1 MNLAISIDL
10 LFLFV
15 ATVFAVKGL
24 IKGFMGEIISL
35 AATVVGVVLALRFAP
50 DGSAMVEEIF
60 DGITPVA
67 AQAISMIVVFVVV
80 VLVGA
85 LLNRIVR
92 AFLSVTS
99 LTFLDRLLG
108 VVAGIVKS
116 IAILMVAF
124 VLLNLAGNM
133 VPRDVWSKSKSMEL
147 ASSVW
152 PRISP
157 YVMKNDFLREG
168 MGGALPESE

>member
-1 MNLAISIDL
+1 MNLALSIDL
-10 LFLFV
+10 IFLFIM
-15 ATVFAVKGL
+15 TVFAVKGL
-24 IKGFMGEIISL
+24 IKGFMGEVISL
-35 AATVVGVVLALRFAP
+35 AATVVGVIMALRLAP
-50 DGSAMVEEIF
+50 CGSAIVGDIF
-60 DGITPVA
+60 DGITPMA
-67 AQAISMIVVFVVV
+67 AQVISMIVVFVAV
-80 VLVGA
+80 VLAGA
-85 LLNRIVR
+85 LINRIVR

-124 VLLNLAGNM
+124 VLLNLTGEMLPEDLWN
-133 VPRDVWSKSKSMEL
+133 KSKSMEL

-157 YVMKNDFLREG
+157 YVMKNDFIRKG
-168 MGGALPESE
+168 VGGAFPGSN